1 MQKNPI
7 GVLRG
12 LHSQN
17 KTSIQD
23 VNSGPSPN
31 QEDIEDSHGSQI
43 FASLGDRYLSECLRM
58 E

>member
-1 MQKNPI
+1 MHNVQKNTI
-7 GVLRG
+7 GVLRD

-17 KTSIQD
+17 KTSIEE

-43 FASLGDRYLSECLRM
+43 FAGLGDR
-58 E
+58 